1 MKQVTTITLQ
11 FKLTHGHDS
20 TIGCIRSLINKLR
33 EYNTDGEVEVV
44 TNDDTG
50 DYTFI
55 VHDGKYSYQFT
66 FKDIDTF
73 VKKYAKHDGGTIASV
88 LSEYGKFVDC
98 ESTTEE
104 VKDESNTM
112 EVKD

>member
-1 MKQVTTITLQ
+1 MKQVTAITIQ
-11 FKLTHGHDS
+11 FELTHRDGES

-33 EYNTDGEVEVV
+33 EYNDDGEVEVV

-55 VHDGKYSYQFT
+55 KHDGKCSHQFT
-66 FKDIDTF
+66 FKSIDTF
-73 VKKYAKHDGGTIASV
+73 VMKYAMHDGGTIAAV
-88 LSEYGKFVDC
+88 LRDYGNFVGC

-104 VKDESNTM
+104 VNDES
-112 EVKD
+112 EE

>member
-11 FKLTHGHDS
+11 FKLTHKDGES
-20 TIGCIRSLINKLR
+20 IIGCVRSLINKLR
-33 EYNTDGEVEVV
+33 DYDADGEVEVI

-55 VHDGKYSYQFT
+55 KHDGKYSHQFT

-73 VKKYAKHDGGTIASV
+73 VKKYAKLGGGTIAAV
-88 LSEYGKFVDC
+88 LRDYGDFVDC

-104 VKDESNTM
+104 VKDDGE
-112 EVKD
+112 E

>member
-1 MKQVTTITLQ
+1 MKNVTAITLQ
-11 FKLTHGHDS
+11 FKLTHGDGKS
-20 TIGCIRSLINKLR
+20 VIGCVRSLINKLS
-33 EYNTDGEVEVV
+33 EYDGDGEVEVV

-55 VHDGKYSYQFT
+55 KHNGKYSHQFT

-73 VKKYAKHDGGTIASV
+73 VKKYAKLGGGTIAAV
-88 LSEYGKFVDC
+88 LRDYGNFVDC

-104 VKDESNTM
+104 VEEEKEVSNG
-112 EVKD
+112 

>member
-1 MKQVTTITLQ
+1 MKKVTTITLQ
-11 FKLTHGHDS
+11 FKLTHREGDS
-20 TIGCIRSLINKLR
+20 DIGNIRRLINNLR
-33 EYNTDGEVEVV
+33 EYNEDGEVEVV

-55 VHDGKYSYQFT
+55 NHNGKYSYQFT

-73 VKKYAKHDGGTIASV
+73 VKKYAKGNGGTVAAV
-88 LSEYGKFVDC
+88 LRDYGYFVDC

-104 VKDESNTM
+104 VKDE
-112 EVKD
+112 ED